1 MKKIT
6 IYFMLCMMVCVFY
19 ACEKELAVEGKGE
32 PDTALSIITR
42 SVTEEEVVT
51 YPIAVYIFDAGSKK
65 CIQTETLTSE
75 GASLEFKLPH
85 GTYNVYAIA
94 GADQKLYD
102 LPTQEEASADAEVT
116 LKDGQEHT
124 DLMTAHNTITLEKE
138 EESILTLGFE
148 RQVMQLT
155 NVTIQ
160 QVPSDITEVSVSLA
174 PFYQSLKLNGELGTI
189 KAHKISLTHQGQGT
203 WSLAAP
209 KMLLIDSGTASITV
223 TLTKADG
230 TSKSYTYPC
239 PDELKKNYQI
249 SIVGTYQQN
258 NTVNIKGSINGVTW
272 AGSHEISFT
281 FGEDES
287 SKEEEDTPVNGE
299 VPAASTIYQDCYVLS
314 VKEVTGG
321 HEVLLLYPT
330 DCNITATGKTE
341 QEIIT
346 EIKTVTDAL
355 SINGISGWRLPT
367 EDEAVLINQNYASI
381 NNLLSSHFTNDAYF
395 YMKEALRSFF
405 PTTSSF
411 LDRPFSLG
419 KYFRP
424 VTTIKF
430 NHE

>member
-1 MKKIT
+1 MKKFT
-6 IYFMLCMMVCVFY
+6 IYLMLCMMVCVFY

-51 YPIAVYIFDAGSKK
+51 YPIAVYIFDSGSKR
-65 CIQTETLTSE
+65 CIQTETLTSKD
-75 GASLEFKLPH
+75 ASLELELPH
-85 GTYNVYAIA
+85 GTYDIYAVA
-94 GADQKLYD
+94 GADKERYD
-102 LPTQEEASADAEVT
+102 LPTQEEASVDTEVT
-116 LKDGQEHT
+116 LKDGKEHT
-124 DLMTAHNTITLEKE
+124 DLMTAHSTITLEKE

-160 QVPSDITEVSVSLA
+160 QVPSDITDVSVSLA
-174 PFYQSLKLNGELGTI
+174 PFYQSLKLNGELGNI

-223 TLTKADG
+223 TLTKEDG

-281 FGEDES
+281 FGEDEP
-287 SKEEEDTPVNGE
+287 SKEEDTPVDDE
-299 VPAASTIYQDCYVLS
+299 VPTAHSIYQDCYVLS

-321 HEVLLLYPT
+321 HEVVLLYNNDFEINPQ
-330 DCNITATGKTE
+330 NKTE
-341 QEIIT
+341 EEVMA

-355 SINGISGWRLPT
+355 SINGISEWRLPT
-367 EDEAVLINQNYASI
+367 EDEAVLIYQNYVSI

-405 PTTSSF
+405 PNTSSF
-411 LDRPFSLG
+411 LDRPFSYG

-430 NHE
+430 NQ

>member
-1 MKKIT
+1 
-6 IYFMLCMMVCVFY
+6 MLCMMVCVFN

-51 YPIAVYIFDAGSKK
+51 YPIAVYIFDTASKR

-75 GASLEFKLPH
+75 DTPLEFKLPH
-85 GTYNVYAIA
+85 GTYDIYAIA
-94 GADQKLYD
+94 GADQKIYE
-102 LPTQEEASADAEVT
+102 LPTQEEASDNAEVT
-116 LKDGQEHT
+116 LIDGKEHS

-160 QVPSDITEVSVSLA
+160 QVPTDITDVSVSLS
-174 PFYQSLKLNGELGTI
+174 PFYQSLQLNGELGSVKT
-189 KAHKISLTHQGQGT
+189 HKIALTNKGQGT
-203 WSLAAP
+203 WNLAAP
-209 KMLLIDSGTASITV
+209 KMLLIDSETASITV
-223 TLTKADG
+223 TLTQKDG

-272 AGSHEISFT
+272 AGSHEINFT

-287 SKEEEDTPVNGE
+287 SKEEDTPVNDE
-299 VPAASTIYQDCYVLS
+299 VPTAHSIYQDCYVLS
-314 VKEVTGG
+314 VKKITGG
-321 HEVLLLYPT
+321 HEVVLLYNDDFEINPK
-330 DCNITATGKTE
+330 NKTE
-341 QEIIT
+341 DEVKAEID
-346 EIKTVTDAL
+346 EINNTL
-355 SINGISGWRLPT
+355 SIQQITNWRLP
-367 EDEAVLINQNYASI
+367 DEVEADDIAIQTHFINSAFTKEHNLDNHAYYIYKS
-381 NNLLSSHFTNDAYF
+381 NN
-395 YMKEALRSFF
+395 
-405 PTTSSF
+405 
-411 LDRPFSLG
+411 SLKLFIVPNG
-419 KYFRP
+419 LVPSPYTYGNHFRP

-430 NHE
+430 NH

>member
-1 MKKIT
+1 
-6 IYFMLCMMVCVFY
+6 MLCMMVCVFN

-51 YPIAVYIFDAGSKK
+51 YPIAVYIFDTASKR

-75 GASLEFKLPH
+75 DTPLEFKLPH
-85 GTYNVYAIA
+85 GTYDIYAIA
-94 GADQKLYD
+94 GADQKIYD
-102 LPTQEEASADAEVT
+102 LPTQEEASEDAEVT
-116 LKDGQEHT
+116 LIDGKEHT

-160 QVPSDITEVSVSLA
+160 QVPTDITDVSISLS
-174 PFYQSLKLNGELGTI
+174 PFYQSLQLNGELGSVKT
-189 KAHKISLTHQGQGT
+189 HKIALTNKGQGT
-203 WSLAAP
+203 WNLAAP

-223 TLTKADG
+223 TLTQKDG

-272 AGSHEISFT
+272 AGSHEINFT

-287 SKEEEDTPVNGE
+287 SKEEDTPVDDE
-299 VPAASTIYQDCYVLS
+299 VPTAHSIYQDCYVLS
-314 VKEVTGG
+314 VQEITGG